1 MQMKIAVSGCLLG
14 ESVRFDSGH
23 KRDDFVMDEL
33 SRYAQYISFCPEN
46 MAFSNPRPSIRL
58 VKNAD
63 ESLKV
68 ESNKTGA
75 DLSSALHEASLLD
88 LQNIASHE
96 LRGIIFKS
104 KSPSC
109 GLMSAKVYLD
119 NGFAEGKDDGVFAA
133 MCRAKFPLLP
143 MEEEGRLCDAW
154 LRENFVMQLF
164 AYDSF
169 EKFKGNAD
177 MKELVKFH
185 TANKFLLHSKDE
197 TLYRELGNIVGNHE
211 AKSFAQILGE
221 YELLFKTA
229 IAIKSSKG
237 KTRNVLEHMSGFVKS
252 FLNAEEKAMLHEQ
265 IDDYAAQIIPL
276 IVPLSTLKLYASKYG
291 VSYLLEQTFLTPYPK
306 ELALRSSVKCV
317 K

>member
-1 MQMKIAVSGCLLG
+1 MKIAVSGCLLG
-14 ESVRFDSGH
+14 EKVRFDSGH

-33 SRYAQYISFCPEN
+33 SLYAEYVSFCPEN

-58 VKNAD
+58 VKNED
-63 ESLKV
+63 ESVKV
-68 ESNKTGA
+68 ESNKTGD
-75 DLSSALHEASLLD
+75 DLSSQMHEASLKD

-119 NGFAEGKDDGVFAA
+119 NGFAYGKDDGIFAA
-133 MCRAKFPLLP
+133 MCREKFPLLP

-164 AYDSF
+164 AYDNF
-169 EKFKGNAD
+169 EKFKQAAS
-177 MKELVKFH
+177 MKSLVEYH
-185 TANKFLLHSKDE
+185 RVNKFMLQSKNDV
-197 TLYRELGNIVGNHE
+197 LYRKLGKIVGNHE
-211 AKSFAQILGE
+211 HQKFEVLLGE
-221 YELLFKTA
+221 YEVAFKTT

-237 KTRNVLEHMSGFVKS
+237 KTRNVLEHMAGFVKS
-252 FLNAEEKAMLHEQ
+252 FLNAEEKMMLHEQ

-276 IVPLSTLKLYASKYG
+276 IVPLSTLKLYASKYE
-291 VSYLLEQTFLTPYPK
+291 VAYLLEQTFLSPYPK
-306 ELALRSSVKCV
+306 ELALRSNIKCV

>member
-1 MQMKIAVSGCLLG
+1 MKIAVSGCLLG
-14 ESVRFDSGH
+14 EKVRFDSGH

-33 SRYAQYISFCPEN
+33 SRYAEYISFCPEN

-58 VKNAD
+58 VKNAN

-75 DLSSALHEASLLD
+75 DLSAALHEASLLD

-109 GLMSAKVYLD
+109 GLMSAKVYLE

-164 AYDSF
+164 AYDGF
-169 EKFKGNAD
+169 EKFKANAD
-177 MKELVKFH
+177 MKGLVAFH
-185 TANKFLLHSKDE
+185 TANKFMLQSKDE
-197 TLYRELGNIVGNHE
+197 TLYRELGKIVGNHE
-211 AKSFAQILGE
+211 QKSFTQIFGE
-221 YELLFKTA
+221 YEFLFKTA
-229 IAIKSSKG
+229 IAKKSSKG

-291 VSYLLEQTFLTPYPK
+291 VNYLLEQTFLSPYPK